1 MAVFQDWEFNCILA
15 GQLRSV
21 SETSALIVQISD
33 LGGAIALKTAIAPS
47 ICQWLRILGLD
58 GDRSLNFG
66 NPIRRN
72 RNSYRG
78 LI

>member
-33 LGGAIALKTAIAPS
+33 LGGAIAQGLILTKPS
-47 ICQWLRILGLD
+47 LRIQ
-58 GDRSLNFG
+58 S
-66 NPIRRN
+66 PIPKKFNHLAPLRAIC
-72 RNSYRG
+72 
-78 LI
+78 L